1 MAEKKKG
8 HPRGLYVLFATEAGE
23 RNSYYGNR
31 ALLVLYMLFLF
42 KSMPEQLWGYAE
54 IKTFLEWVFG
64 PLSAQALSSQ
74 IYGIYSAF
82 CYLTP
87 IFGGA
92 IADRWLGQRKSVV
105 FGGLLMA
112 VGHLV
117 IANKPTFFLGIILLI
132 LGNGMFK
139 PNISTQVGSLYPD
152 PDDPRRDKAFG
163 IFYMGINLGAMLAPV
178 ICGTLGQ
185 KIAWHWGFISAAIVM
200 LLSVTIYLWGQK
212 DLAPDNVMKTKAA
225 GQVTVEPLTRNDWSR
240 IIALCVLCALNIPFW
255 GIYEQQGNTM
265 QLWADEQT
273 IWPSI
278 FGFTIPSTW
287 FQLFNPLMIIGGIP
301 LINILWDWQNKR
313 GKEPST
319 VAKMAF
325 GCFLLGASYI
335 VMIVGANLIGAG
347 KGSIFWPFATTLI
360 LTLGE
365 IYLSPTGLSLVTKI
379 APARLISLMMGMWF
393 LSSFF
398 GNYLAGFIGAYY
410 ERMPHT
416 SFFSLLTA
424 IGIASGFGIL
434 AFSKP
439 LKKAMA
445 MENAPAGVLEA
456 KAEQD
461 A

>member
-1 MAEKKKG
+1 MEEKKK
-8 HPRGLYVLFATEAGE
+8 HPPGLYVLFFTEAGE

-42 KSMPEQLWGYAE
+42 KAVPDQLWGYLE
-54 IKTFLEWVFG
+54 IKTFLEWIFG
-64 PLSAQALSSQ
+64 PLSNQALSSQ
-74 IYGIYSAF
+74 IYGLYSAF

-87 IFGGA
+87 IFGGW
-92 IADRWLGQRKSVV
+92 IADRWLGQRKSVIV
-105 FGGLLMA
+105 GGLLMA

-117 IANKPTFFLGIILLI
+117 IAAQSTFFLGIILLI

-152 PDDPRRDKAFG
+152 PNDPRRDKAFG

-185 KIAWHWGFISAAIVM
+185 KIAWHWGFIAASTVM
-200 LLSVTIYLWGQK
+200 VLSVLIYLGGQK
-212 DLAPDNVMKTKAA
+212 YLAPDNIMKTKA
-225 GQVTVEPLTRNDWSR
+225 GEVELEPLTRSDWSR

-255 GIYEQQGNTM
+255 AIYEQQGNTM
-265 QLWADEQT
+265 QLWADQQT

-278 FGFTIPSTW
+278 LGWTIPSTW
-287 FQLFNPLMIIGGIP
+287 FQLFNPLMIIIGIP
-301 LINILWDWQNKR
+301 LVNILWDRQNR
-313 GKEPST
+313 AGKEPST
-319 VAKMAF
+319 VAKMAI
-325 GCFLLGASYI
+325 GCFLLGSSYI
-335 VMIVGANLIGAG
+335 IMIFGAYLLGDA
-347 KGSIFWPFATTLI
+347 KGSLFWPFFTTLV

-379 APARLISLMMGMWF
+379 APARLISFMMGMWF

-398 GNYLAGFIGAYY
+398 GNYLCGFIGAYY
-410 ERMPHT
+410 ERMPRT
-416 SFFSLLTA
+416 SFFAMLTI
-424 IGIASGFGIL
+424 IGLASGFGIL

-445 MENAPAGVLEA
+445 TEGRPTV
-456 KAEQD
+456 
-461 A
+461 